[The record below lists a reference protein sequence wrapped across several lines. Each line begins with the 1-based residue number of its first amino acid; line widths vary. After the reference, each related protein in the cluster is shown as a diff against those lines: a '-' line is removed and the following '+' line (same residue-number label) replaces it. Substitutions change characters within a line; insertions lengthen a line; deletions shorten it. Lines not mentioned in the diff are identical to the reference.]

1 MNGSEPASEVKVRG
15 TVLRGTVLRGTA
27 LRGTVLLETGQDVQ
41 ERYAAAVATELDWR
55 PVVGRSR

>member
-15 TVLRGTVLRGTA
+15 TVLRGTA
-27 LRGTVLLETGQDVQ
+27 LRGTVLVETGQDVQ
-41 ERYAAAVATELDWR
+41 ERYAAAVAAELDWR